1 MTDPGSLA
9 LAEQAARA
17 AGRLLAVGPR
27 RDAAVVGETARD
39 VKLQADRD
47 AEDRIVDV
55 LASGSGIPVVAEE
68 RAADAAPHSSEG
80 LRWIV
85 DPLDG
90 TMNYLQGIPFCCVS
104 IALWNGDEPVSGVV
118 YDFDRDEMFSGIVGT
133 GAWLNGRPVR
143 VRPVPP
149 NRAVLFTGFP
159 AGTDFAPASLTRFV
173 TQVSTFR
180 KIRMLGSAALWLAY
194 VAAGRGDAYFERD
207 IRIWDVAA
215 GLALV
220 RGAGGTFLSAPSP
233 VDHALNVYAHNGA
246 CPWPDAA
253 FA

>member
-1 MTDPGSLA
+1 MSDRESLA
-9 LAEQAARA
+9 LAERAARD
-17 AGRLLAVGPR
+17 AGRFLASAPR
-27 RDAAVVGETARD
+27 RAAPVAETARD

-55 LASGSGIPVVAEE
+55 LSRASHIPILAEE
-68 RAADAAPHSSEG
+68 RAVEAAPHSTGG

-104 IALWNGDEPVSGVV
+104 VALWDDDQPVAGAI
-118 YDFDRDEMFSGIVGT
+118 YDFDRDEMFSAIVGSGT
-133 GAWLNGRPVR
+133 WLNGQPVR
-143 VRPVPP
+143 VRSVPP
-149 NRAVLFTGFP
+149 DKAVLFTGFP
-159 AGTDFAPASLTRFV
+159 AGTDFAPATVTRFV
-173 TQVSTFR
+173 TQVAAFR
-180 KIRMLGSAALWLAY
+180 KIRLLGSAALSLAY

-220 RGAGGTFLSAPSP
+220 RAAGGTFLSAPSP
-233 VDHALNVYAHNGA
+233 VAHALTVYAHNGA
-246 CPWPDAA
+246 CPWPDPA
-253 FA
+253 FV